1 VASQAGHQ
9 SPAPLRAE
17 AYDQSP
23 SWMPVTEPHP
33 APAREAGNNGAGLV
47 VTNLLNDLATLGS
60 LLDDAARRDAWL
72 DAYLVAAGI
81 NQIAEDYLHSS
92 PYPLDEAASLLG
104 KTDSPYGRLAG
115 RAAAAGGWV
124 ARRLAARTAGLRATL
139 VWQRQVAVLVADLAD
154 AAIIGAA
161 RDPGLRIRCAEIA
174 RQVESLPAG
183 LQRTIVRLPA
193 CFHDF
198 DQRPEDLARL
208 AARFS
213 ERWPERTRP
222 LTVVGVRT
230 SGSYLAPL
238 IAAWLRAI
246 GYHGASALTLRP
258 GRALLADECALL
270 RLAGCADALVLLT
283 DDPPVTGASL
293 AHAATQLE
301 RLGVAQEAV
310 VLMLALEDEPDRLPP
325 PLAGYASVVIGPE
338 EWSVHS
344 RLKAGTVRREVAAL
358 LAHEFEVEAVD
369 QLPVAVR
376 RRGHRRA
383 LFRLRGY
390 DIGDGAA
397 RELDVLASGVGLG
410 YFGAHV
416 LDVART
422 LGAFSPRVLGLRDGV
437 LYREWLPA
445 ERSMAASGSDGDALA
460 AGAASYV
467 AARRRALGVARD
479 ASVAMRGERA
489 VWEIAGLILSGGF
502 FRLAPVARVTLVDRV
517 ARRLLRVAEPSVV
530 DGSMTPEHWFA
541 PIEDS
546 RPPVK
551 VGLSDRSYWRLGLT
565 CFDATF
571 DLAGVGALA
580 PDGAL
585 ADNVRLAWRR
595 KTGEEIDS
603 ERWLLYELAH
613 LWGRLRAR
621 PEEEAEVRHASA
633 RAVQRYFAGAF
644 LEDVKRKAT
653 GALCALDIDGVL
665 ETDHLGFPSPTRASA
680 TALRALIAHGYR
692 PVPITGRGLGEVR
705 DRCRSYGLA
714 GGVAEYG
721 SVVCLEGGDRSVA
734 LVGPDGAAAL
744 RRLRA
749 TLSARGGILL
759 DPAYAHAV
767 RAYRVS
773 NGGRRLPLGAV
784 EVTECLEASGATD
797 AVRAIPGESQ
807 TDFVAV
813 ELDKG
818 EGLRVLA
825 AELAGDTE
833 QIALAVGDTA
843 ADAPMLALARAA
855 FVPAHAAAEATTTG
869 ARRVGRPYQAGLAL
883 AVAELLGHRPGGCE
897 LCRVA
902 RTTPSRELLLE
913 LLSIPESGRRGV
925 AWRTLRLALR
935 HR

>member
-1 VASQAGHQ
+1 VVSRTGHQ
-9 SPAPLRAE
+9 SPPPLRTE
-17 AYDQSP
+17 AYDASP
-23 SWMPVTEPHP
+23 GMAITEPRTVP
-33 APAREAGNNGAGLV
+33 ASDAGNRGAGLV
-47 VTNLLNDLATLGS
+47 VTNLLNDLATLGP
-60 LLDDAARRDAWL
+60 LLDAAARQDAWL

-81 NQIAEDYLHSS
+81 NQIAEDYLHGS

-104 KTDSPYGRLAG
+104 KAGARYARLAG
-115 RAAAAGGWV
+115 RAFAAGGWM
-124 ARRLAARTAGLRATL
+124 ARRLAAGTAGLRRTI
-139 VWQRQVAVLVADLAD
+139 VWQRQMAVLVADLAD
-154 AAIIGAA
+154 AITIGAA
-161 RDPGLRIRCAEIA
+161 RHPGLRIRCAEVA

-208 AARFS
+208 VARLS
-213 ERWPERTRP
+213 ERWPQRTRP
-222 LTVVGVRT
+222 LAVVGLRT

-238 IAAWLRAI
+238 IAAMLRAR
-246 GYHGASALTLRP
+246 GYRQAAALTLRP
-258 GRALLADECALL
+258 GRALLADERA
-270 RLAGCADALVLLT
+270 RVRSVARADGLVLLT

-293 AHAATQLE
+293 AQAAAQLE
-301 RLGVAQEAV
+301 RLGVAPEAV
-310 VLMLALEDEPDRLPP
+310 VLLLALEDEPDRLPP
-325 PLAGYASVVIGPE
+325 ALAGYASVVIGPE
-338 EWSVHS
+338 EWSVHF
-344 RLKAGTVRREVAAL
+344 RLQAETVRQEVAAL
-358 LAHEFEVEAVD
+358 LSHEFEVEAVD

-390 DIGDGAA
+390 DTGDGAA
-397 RELDVLASGVGLG
+397 RELDVLASGLGLG
-410 YFGAHV
+410 YLGAHV
-416 LDVART
+416 LEVSRT
-422 LGAFSPRVLGLRDGV
+422 LSAFSPRVLGRRDGV
-437 LYREWLPA
+437 LYREWLPV
-445 ERSMAASGSDGDALA
+445 ERSMAAPGSDDDALA

-489 VWEIAGLILSGGF
+489 VWEIAGLILAGGF

-530 DGSMTPEHWFA
+530 DGNMSPEHWFA

-571 DLAGVGALA
+571 DLAGVGAFA

-585 ADNVRLAWRR
+585 AENVRSAWRR
-595 KTGEEIDS
+595 ETGEGMDS

-613 LWGRLRAR
+613 LWGRRQAR
-621 PEEEAEVRHASA
+621 PEAEAEVRHASA
-633 RAVQRYFAGAF
+633 RALQRYFAGAF

-653 GALCALDIDGVL
+653 GPLCALDIDGVL

-692 PVPITGRGLGEVR
+692 PVPVTGRGLEEVR

-721 SVVCLEGGDRSVA
+721 SVVCLEEGDRSVA

-749 TLSARGGILL
+749 MLRARDGVCL

-767 RAYRVS
+767 RAHRVS

-784 EVTECLEASGATD
+784 EVTECLEASGVTD

-813 ELDKG
+813 EVDKG
-818 EGLRVLA
+818 YGLRVLA
-825 AELAGDTE
+825 AELAGDAQ
-833 QIALAVGDTA
+833 QIALGVGDTA

-855 FVPAHAAAEATTTG
+855 FVPAHAAPEAMTTG
-869 ARRVGRPYQAGLAL
+869 ARRVARPYQAGLAL

-902 RTTPSRELLLE
+902 LMTPSRKLLLE
-913 LLSIPESGRRGV
+913 LLSIPESGQRGV

-935 HR
+935 SR